1 MREQYLE
8 PNQTRRN
15 PVSPYELKLAGSLGE
30 IFASGTHDL
39 AGVVK
44 GLNDLGLNA
53 PGGTAWDETTFRAEM
68 KRLGA

>member
-8 PNQTRRN
+8 PNQTHQG
-15 PVSPYELKLAGSLGE
+15 PITPYELKLAGSLGQ

-39 AGVVK
+39 SGVVK

-53 PGGTAWDETTFRAEM
+53 PSGTAWDETNFRAEM